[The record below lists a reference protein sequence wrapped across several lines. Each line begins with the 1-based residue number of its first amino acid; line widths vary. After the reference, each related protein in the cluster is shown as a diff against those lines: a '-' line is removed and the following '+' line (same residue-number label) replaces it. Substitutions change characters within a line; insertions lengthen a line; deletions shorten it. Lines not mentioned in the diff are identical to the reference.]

1 MSNEE
6 KRKKTNKGKVAFMFA
21 FAVTVL
27 GSRAGALSASAAV
40 TPGDDANNDDN
51 NNVTESARNDIGSN
65 EAYLKCGSNV
75 YIASE
80 DASAVADFNNEL
92 SGYKGFAA
100 YTKDLNMYGIHV
112 EGNICAE
119 KVNKFDVF
127 NTNVA
132 ANFERNGVEAPS
144 VYTCYIAELPQDGDS
159 TIKLGVYEGTT
170 YDLVFGFDFEIVEG
184 GDASK
189 ITFNAGGRD
198 YIIDCQG
205 HPEKVSIRRADANDS
220 FANIGAK
227 LDSMAKAGQSLIDEV
242 GFSAEDS
249 GSSLRDAVYAIETGA
264 VQPGQTL
271 VASVSSNDL
280 SANGEYLQ
288 KLLSRNGGVKVIINV
303 ITDDSTTYVDMGCV
317 NDNGDD
323 KINWNLS
330 NANITFNFGNYAG
343 DIKTSQMGGIVVA
356 PNAHFFNDGV
366 LSGSVFASDVRMNN
380 EIHQVT
386 ADDGSAPSVDDE
398 QDVTTPDEE
407 DQDEKDQDIDKD
419 VVQDNDDTDDGD
431 EEDEIGGGDDDTDET
446 TPDDDDSDD
455 TTPDDDEED
464 KVEEEDK
471 SIETDD
477 GDTPD
482 EPTDDTSD
490 EPDDA
495 DDGPD
500 DTVVDDGDDGD
511 DVVDDSPDEPT
522 DETPD
527 EPTDDTPDEP
537 TDDTPDEPKD
547 DTPDEPTDDTPDEPT
562 DDTPDEPTDDTPD
575 EPTDDTPDEPT
586 DDTPDEPT
594 DDTPDE
600 PVDDTP
606 EDQVTDDVT
615 DVEDE
620 PDVDDD
626 YTEDNTVDADEE
638 DLPEDDIPDEPD
650 TPDEPTVDET
660 PDEPVDET
668 PDEPTEEP
676 VEPETPDETVVDDAN
691 DEVVDAP
698 EDTDTPSDDTVVIDD
713 IEMDDFDDD
722 TEVATDSVSDENHFD
737 DIVIIDD
744 DDVPLA
750 DNPYTGVEDTS
761 AGLGIG
767 AAVALGATV
776 AAASLKRKKKDQ

>member
-40 TPGDDANNDDN
+40 NPGDDANNDDN

-119 KVNKFDVF
+119 KVNKFDVY

-132 ANFERNGVEAPS
+132 ANFERNGIEAPS
-144 VYTCYIAELPQDGDS
+144 VYTCYIAELPQEGDS
-159 TIKLGVYEGTT
+159 TIKLGIYEGTS

-220 FANIGAK
+220 FTNIGAK
-227 LDSMAKAGQSLIDEV
+227 LDSMATAGQNLIEEV

-271 VASVSSNDL
+271 VASVSINDL

-330 NANITFNFGNYAG
+330 NANVTFNFGNYAG

-398 QDVTTPDEE
+398 QEPTTPDEE
-407 DQDEKDQDIDKD
+407 DQDDENQDIDKD
-419 VVQDNDDTDDGD
+419 
-431 EEDEIGGGDDDTDET
+431 
-446 TPDDDDSDD
+446 
-455 TTPDDDEED
+455 
-464 KVEEEDK
+464 
-471 SIETDD
+471 
-477 GDTPD
+477 
-482 EPTDDTSD
+482 
-490 EPDDA
+490 
-495 DDGPD
+495 
-500 DTVVDDGDDGD
+500 
-511 DVVDDSPDEPT
+511 
-522 DETPD
+522 
-527 EPTDDTPDEP
+527 
-537 TDDTPDEPKD
+537 
-547 DTPDEPTDDTPDEPT
+547 
-562 DDTPDEPTDDTPD
+562 
-575 EPTDDTPDEPT
+575 
-586 DDTPDEPT
+586 
-594 DDTPDE
+594 
-600 PVDDTP
+600 
-606 EDQVTDDVT
+606 
-615 DVEDE
+615 
-620 PDVDDD
+620 
-626 YTEDNTVDADEE
+626 
-638 DLPEDDIPDEPD
+638 
-650 TPDEPTVDET
+650 
-660 PDEPVDET
+660 
-668 PDEPTEEP
+668 
-676 VEPETPDETVVDDAN
+676 
-691 DEVVDAP
+691 
-698 EDTDTPSDDTVVIDD
+698 
-713 IEMDDFDDD
+713 
-722 TEVATDSVSDENHFD
+722 
-737 DIVIIDD
+737 
-744 DDVPLA
+744 
-750 DNPYTGVEDTS
+750 
-761 AGLGIG
+761 
-767 AAVALGATV
+767 
-776 AAASLKRKKKDQ
+776 